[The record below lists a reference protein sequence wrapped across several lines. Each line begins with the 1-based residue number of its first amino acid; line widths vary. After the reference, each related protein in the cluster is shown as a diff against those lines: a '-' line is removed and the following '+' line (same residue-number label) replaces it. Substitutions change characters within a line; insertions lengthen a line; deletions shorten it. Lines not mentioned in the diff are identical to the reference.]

1 MLKVHKSITM
11 ILFDWERD
19 FSSQHYLTLPTRKR
33 EGKIMTAQRKNEI
46 IDNIMNLLIQL
57 TNDESVTQSVADTAA
72 KPVEMLTIKECTDVI
87 HGLSEHT
94 VRQLVAQDKVKY
106 VRTGQG
112 KRGKILV
119 NKADL
124 MNYFQK

>member
-33 EGKIMTAQRKNEI
+33 EGKIMTTQRKNEI

-57 TNDESVTQSVADTAA
+57 TNDEPVTQSVADTAA
-72 KPVEMLTIKECTDVI
+72 KPLEMLTIKECNRGCSWTFRAYRPSAC
-87 HGLSEHT
+87 G
-94 VRQLVAQDKVKY
+94 
-106 VRTGQG
+106 TG
-112 KRGKILV
+112 
-119 NKADL
+119 
-124 MNYFQK
+124 

>member
-1 MLKVHKSITM
+1 MLKIHKSITM

-33 EGKIMTAQRKNEI
+33 EGKIMTTQRKNEI

-57 TNDESVTQSVADTAA
+57 TNDEPVTQSVADTAA
-72 KPVEMLTIKECTDVI
+72 KPVEMLTIKECTGVI

-124 MNYFQK
+124 MAYFQK